1 MRVDVHRN
9 LTRGGY
15 SVRHRQ
21 RVIRHADEALLRNV
35 EFVVRQED
43 RERGLREGKR
53 YVHAF
58 ALGTLVDGETMP
70 SGEIGIR
77 VNYHP
82 KLHSTFTSADGEPVY
97 RASLVRLNLTGV
109 YAYGIKQ

>member
-15 SVRHRQ
+15 SIRHRG

-35 EFVVRQED
+35 EFVVRKGD
-43 RERGLREGKR
+43 RERGIRENKR

-58 ALGTLVDGETMP
+58 ARGELVDGEILP
-70 SGEIGIR
+70 GSGDGIR

-82 KLHSTFTSADGEPVY
+82 KQHSFFTTADGQPVY
-97 RASLVRLNLTGV
+97 RASQVRLDLTGV
-109 YAYGIKQ
+109 YAYGIEQ